1 MNLMETKATS
11 DDKRDTVE
19 ETMKEKLLLMP
30 EDNITTE
37 KTKDAVT
44 DKSAAEIANPKEEI
58 EKDRKTEYYHVKKC
72 YRCGSDEH
80 LIRDGNSDNRKWNI
94 YHIPKAC
101 HICKKTGH
109 RTTDCWF
116 RDQVDGKRRCFRC
129 GSDSYISQ
137 YATIAAP
144 LSNLTKKG
152 CPQKVVWRESQEQ
165 AFMTLNK
172 YLTSKPVLRL
182 PDMDKSFI
190 LRTDAS
196 NSGVGAV
203 LLQEHEGELHP
214 ISYASKKLSE
224 RETRYS
230 TMEREC
236 LALVWAVKKFQVYLY
251 GKNFVLQTDHQPLAY
266 LDRCK
271 VENQRIMRWQC
282 SYRHIL
288 SA

>member
-1 MNLMETKATS
+1 
-11 DDKRDTVE
+11 
-19 ETMKEKLLLMP
+19 MKETLLLMP

-37 KTKDAVT
+37 KMKDAII
-44 DKSAAEIANPKEEI
+44 DKSAAEIANLKEEI

-80 LIRDGNSDNRKWNI
+80 LIRDCNSDNRKWNI
-94 YHIPKAC
+94 YHISKAC

-109 RTTDCWF
+109 RKTDCWF

-129 GSDSYISQ
+129 GSDSYIPQ

-165 AFMTLNK
+165 AFMTLKK

-190 LRTDAS
+190 IRTDAS

-203 LLQEHEGELHP
+203 LMQEHEGEPHP

-230 TMEREC
+230 TIE
-236 LALVWAVKKFQVYLY
+236 
-251 GKNFVLQTDHQPLAY
+251 
-266 LDRCK
+266 
-271 VENQRIMRWQC
+271 
-282 SYRHIL
+282 
-288 SA
+288 